1 MVASEQWN
9 GIITGMFTQEQLN
22 QLREFIKAEIE
33 PVKQE
38 IQKLQV
44 KVDNLQLDV
53 DAIRD
58 AVIEEYSKHEKQ
70 IYTL

>member
-1 MVASEQWN
+1 
-9 GIITGMFTQEQLN
+9 MFAQEQLN
-22 QLREFIKAEIE
+22 QLREVMKAETE

-38 IQKLQV
+38 IQKLHV

-58 AVIEEYSKHEKQ
+58 AVTEE
-70 IYTL
+70 

>member
-1 MVASEQWN
+1 
-9 GIITGMFTQEQLN
+9 MFTQEQLN
-22 QLREFIKAEIE
+22 QLREVIKAEIE

-38 IQKLQV
+38 IQKLHA

-58 AVIEEYSKHEKQ
+58 AVIEEYSKHEKR
-70 IYTL
+70 IYTLEEHTGLPHPK

>member
-1 MVASEQWN
+1 LLLRTARLHNPSLHN
-9 GIITGMFTQEQLN
+9 FRDGIV
-22 QLREFIKAEIE
+22 IKAEIE

-38 IQKLQV
+38 IQKLHV

-58 AVIEEYSKHEKQ
+58 AVIEE
-70 IYTL
+70 